1 MSNWKKKTKQ
11 TLHCVQTLQMGDKML
26 SVAQKFSNKGVYR
39 HLNLI
44 SAADDVPVNDVMY
57 HNTCWVNAKRAADK
71 TYETFSEKD
80 YYNALLNVEIA
91 RFIEKEMA
99 DPSGN
104 VLDMNTIN
112 EFYWQM
118 LSSNG
123 KNEASINP
131 NYKRYLK
138 EFISK
143 NVCGISFVKS
153 KNPRKQDHIT

>member
-1 MSNWKKKTKQ
+1 M
-11 TLHCVQTLQMGDKML
+11 ML
-26 SVAQKFSNKGVYR
+26 DRKLGRPS
-39 HLNLI
+39 LI
-44 SAADDVPVNDVMY
+44 SAADDVPANDVMY

-80 YYNALLNVEIA
+80 YNNVLLNVEIA

-99 DPSGN
+99 DPSGK

-131 NYKRYLK
+131 NYKKYLK